1 MGVHFIRITSAREG
15 KGRANLSNVFRR
27 AQETEFCIM
36 IRIRDSYCGVIRFA
50 KRRSFLRLTLF
61 SLLPARISVKFIN
74 SFSGMFHGAKD
85 WDGSGE
91 ELLLYLQSFWLSGAR
106 R

>member
-1 MGVHFIRITSAREG
+1 
-15 KGRANLSNVFRR
+15 
-27 AQETEFCIM
+27 M
-36 IRIRDSYCGVIRFA
+36 IRIRDSYCGVIKFRA
-50 KRRSFLRLTLF
+50 AVFLRLALF
-61 SLLPARISVKFIN
+61 SLLPARIFVKFVN

-85 WDGSGE
+85 WDGSCE